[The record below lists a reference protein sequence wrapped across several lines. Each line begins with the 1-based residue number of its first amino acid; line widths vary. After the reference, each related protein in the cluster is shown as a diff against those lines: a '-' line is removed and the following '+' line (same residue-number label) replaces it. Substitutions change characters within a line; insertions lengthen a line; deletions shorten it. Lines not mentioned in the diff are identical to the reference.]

1 MAFQVSPGVQ
11 VNEIDATNV
20 VPAVST
26 SIGGFAGSF
35 NWGPVSQVV
44 TVSSENELAETF
56 GKPDNNTAK
65 YFLVAASFLK
75 YGNALKV
82 VRVASGHDNATSD
95 GAGQLIKNNDDYV
108 NNYADGSL
116 SKGNWVAKYPGELGN
131 SLKVSMVTEGI
142 TSFSGWTYAANFDA
156 APGTSQ
162 YAIDQGKTAAKDEV
176 HVAVVDEDG
185 AISGTPGTVLE
196 TFAFV
201 SQGSDAKNSDGTTNF
216 YKDVINSTSE
226 YIWWADHDTSLTD
239 AGETIAS
246 NTTFTVNT
254 AAIEGS
260 LSGGSDDN
268 APTVGEIQ
276 TGYDLL
282 EDADTVD
289 VNLLFATPDANGA
302 EAIAEDLISIVNL
315 RKDCMAFISPPIED
329 TVGSSTPATDVK
341 AFADGLTSTS
351 YASCDSTAVY
361 VYDKYND
368 VYRWIGAAGHHAG
381 LCANT
386 DSVADAW
393 FSPAGVNRGQLLG
406 VTKLAFNPKKAD
418 RDSLYKARVNPIVSL
433 PGQGTVLFGDKTLL
447 SRPSAFDRINVRRLF
462 IALEKAVSTAAKAQL
477 FEFNDEFTRAQFRNL
492 VEPFLR
498 DVKGR
503 RGLSDFSVVC
513 DTTNNTS
520 SVIDGNKFVADI
532 FIKPARSINFITLS
546 FVATRSGVEFSE
558 ISGS

>member
-35 NWGPVSQVV
+35 NWGPVGEVL
-44 TVSSENELAETF
+44 TVSSENELAEKF
-56 GKPDNNTAK
+56 GSPDNNTAK

-82 VRVASGHDNATSD
+82 VRVASGHDNATAD
-95 GAGQLIKNNDDYV
+95 GSGQLIKNNDDYV

-226 YIWWADHDTSLTD
+226 YI
-239 AGETIAS
+239 
-246 NTTFTVNT
+246 
-254 AAIEGS
+254 
-260 LSGGSDDN
+260 
-268 APTVGEIQ
+268 
-276 TGYDLL
+276 
-282 EDADTVD
+282 
-289 VNLLFATPDANGA
+289 
-302 EAIAEDLISIVNL
+302 
-315 RKDCMAFISPPIED
+315 
-329 TVGSSTPATDVK
+329 
-341 AFADGLTSTS
+341 
-351 YASCDSTAVY
+351 
-361 VYDKYND
+361 
-368 VYRWIGAAGHHAG
+368 
-381 LCANT
+381 
-386 DSVADAW
+386 
-393 FSPAGVNRGQLLG
+393 
-406 VTKLAFNPKKAD
+406 
-418 RDSLYKARVNPIVSL
+418 
-433 PGQGTVLFGDKTLL
+433 
-447 SRPSAFDRINVRRLF
+447 
-462 IALEKAVSTAAKAQL
+462 
-477 FEFNDEFTRAQFRNL
+477 
-492 VEPFLR
+492 
-498 DVKGR
+498 
-503 RGLSDFSVVC
+503 
-513 DTTNNTS
+513 
-520 SVIDGNKFVADI
+520 
-532 FIKPARSINFITLS
+532 
-546 FVATRSGVEFSE
+546 
-558 ISGS
+558 

>member
-35 NWGPVSQVV
+35 NWGPVGEVL
-44 TVSSENELAETF
+44 TVGSENELAEKF
-56 GKPDNNTAK
+56 GSPDNNTAK

-82 VRVASGHDNATSD
+82 VRVASGHDNATAD
-95 GAGQLIKNNDDYV
+95 GSGQLIKNNDDYV

-131 SLKVSMVTEGI
+131 SLKVSMITEGI

-162 YAIDQGKTAAKDEV
+162 YAIDQGKTTAKDEL

-226 YIWWADHDTSLTD
+226 YIWWADHDTSLSD

-254 AAIEGS
+254 AAIEAS

-268 APTVGEIQ
+268 APTVGEIA

-302 EAIAEDLISIVNL
+302 EAIAEDLISIVNA

-329 TVGSSTPATDVK
+329 SVGSSTPATDVK

-406 VTKLAFNPKKAD
+406 VTKLAYNPKKAD
-418 RDSLYKARVNPIVSL
+418 RDTLYKARVNPIVSL
-433 PGQGTVLFGDKTLL
+433 PGQGTLLFGDKTLL

-503 RGLSDFSVVC
+503 RGLTDFSVIC
-513 DTTNNTS
+513 DNTNNTS
-520 SVIDGNKFVADI
+520 QVIDGNKFVADI
-532 FIKPARSINFITLS
+532 YIKPSRSINFITLN

>member
-26 SIGGFAGSF
+26 SIGGFAGAF

-44 TVSSENELAETF
+44 TVGSENELAETF
-56 GKPDNNTAK
+56 GAPDNNTAK

-82 VRVASGHDNATSD
+82 VRVASGHDNATAD
-95 GAGQLIKNNDDYV
+95 GSGQLIKNNDDYV

-162 YAIDQGKTAAKDEV
+162 YATDQGKTTAKDEV

-254 AAIEGS
+254 AAIEHS

-329 TVGSSTPATDVK
+329 TVGSSTPAADVK

-433 PGQGTVLFGDKTLL
+433 PGQGTLLFGDKTLL

-503 RGLSDFSVVC
+503 RGLTDFSVIC
-513 DTTNNTS
+513 DNTNNTS
-520 SVIDGNKFVADI
+520 AVIDGNKFVADI
-532 FIKPARSINFITLS
+532 YIKPSRSINFISLN